1 MRPLTIAE
9 IVGKLQSA
17 KTKTERLKI
26 LKDNDCAALRGIL
39 RMNFDASL
47 VLALPDGAPPFRE
60 AKVPDGFGTTTLKTS
75 AKGWYVFVEGLS
87 PGIKQSKRE
96 QMFITLLESLDKT
109 EASILIQAK
118 EKKLDLGLTKRAID
132 EAFPGLIQTE
142 GIKNVTKKDSS
153 KDTEGSG

>member
-47 VLALPDGAPPFRE
+47 VLALPAGAPPFKE

-75 AKGWYVFVEGLS
+75 AKGWYVFVEDLS

-118 EKKLDLGLTKRAID
+118 ERKLDLGLTKHAID
-132 EAFPGLIQTE
+132 EVFPELIQTE
-142 GIKNVTKKDSS
+142 GIKNVTKKDSAKNTKS
-153 KDTEGSG
+153 TS